1 MTEHIL
7 TISDLN
13 LRFAQG
19 SKKEEVLYLFRKLN
33 MNIEREKIT
42 ALVGGNGAG
51 KTTLFNVI
59 SGLQKGA
66 MGNIIFEGKNILGFP
81 PHQIANL
88 GIGRLFQG
96 ARAFDELSIMDNM
109 LMGITQPAYEMLYFN
124 LFKPGKNKALIN
136 KASEKAESILE
147 NLFGTAN
154 PFLEKRHQ
162 AAGTLS
168 FGQQR
173 LLALARLLMGDYSL
187 YLLDE
192 PTAGVNVKFLEPI
205 ATTIRQMN
213 SANHKTVLLIEHNM
227 HFVRE
232 LAEDCFFMSRDMEL
246 KQGPPQHLLDNEEV
260 QKAYMGF

>member
-7 TISDLN
+7 AISNLN
-13 LRFAQG
+13 LNFTTGRQ
-19 SKKEEVLYLFRKLN
+19 KEDALSLFRNLS
-33 MNIEREKIT
+33 MNIECEKIT
-42 ALVGGNGAG
+42 ALFGGNGAG

-66 MGNIIFEGKNILGFP
+66 TGNIIFEGKNILGLP
-81 PHQIANL
+81 PHQIANM

-109 LMGITQPAYEMLYFN
+109 MIGITQPAYEMLYFN
-124 LFKPGKNKALIN
+124 LLKPGKNKALLN
-136 KASEKAESILE
+136 KATEKAESILE
-147 NLFGTAN
+147 NLFGTTN
-154 PFLEKRHQ
+154 TFLEKRHE

-213 SANHKTVLLIEHNM
+213 NTNHKTVLMIEHNM

-260 QKAYMGF
+260 QKVYMGF

>member
-7 TISDLN
+7 AISNLN
-13 LRFAQG
+13 LSFTTGRQ
-19 SKKEEVLYLFRKLN
+19 KEEALSLFRNLS

-42 ALVGGNGAG
+42 ALFGGNGAG

-66 MGNIIFEGKNILGFP
+66 SGNVIFEGKNILGLP
-81 PHQIANL
+81 PHQIANF

-96 ARAFDELSIMDNM
+96 ARVFDELCIIDNM
-109 LMGITQPAYEMLYFN
+109 LLGITQPANEMLYFN
-124 LFKPGKNKALIN
+124 LIKPWKNKALVN
-136 KASEKAESILE
+136 KSKEKAESILE

-154 PFLEKRHQ
+154 PFLEKRYEE
-162 AAGTLS
+162 AGSLS

-192 PTAGVNVKFLEPI
+192 PTAGVNVKFLDPI
-205 ATTIRQMN
+205 AATIRKMN
-213 SANHKTVLLIEHNM
+213 STNHKTVLLIEHNM

-246 KQGPPQHLLDNEEV
+246 KQGPPQQLLDDEEV